1 MNYKKQTLVLNLNE
15 INLTFVLNT
24 AKKNKNKNIL
34 KFFRNKN
41 LIKTNTKDKTQH
53 KNLDPWVQEV
63 SINTGKPSSKHKVF
77 NLGQVLDKKIDH
89 IWDKISK
96 KYKVLVWGSMNSQL
110 RDKKNIK
117 LFFPD
122 PWNFTSKIKPKSL
135 KSIFLLPNYYAKNY
149 TNVNIFRFIYYFFKF
164 LKVLCLNKFFYLN
177 FLKNFF
183 LYSKIFLCNYSGLNY
198 KLFVL
203 FDILSLNIIRSYHKK
218 LKPDISFIFLNSI
231 AHFQH
236 NNWDEKKNYKNFF
249 DLLDILFEELIFLE
263 KKYKF
268 SFVYNGFTQKQI
280 KTEYLLK
287 PIDPNFFL
295 KKLNINFKKI
305 EPNMTNGGIIFFYNK
320 TQKKKYFNLMK
331 NFKICSFRLFE
342 IQNMSNHSFFYKIGI
357 KSYTKNITPK
367 NLDNSLSY
375 YRKKNV
381 KKINYKNIELFNY
394 LKFIK
399 TTGSHVG
406 DGVLLTHNYKINKK
420 IIRNHDIYKSLRKF
434 LNV

>member
-15 INLTFVLNT
+15 INLPFVLNN

-34 KFFRNKN
+34 KFFKNKH
-41 LIKTNTKDKTQH
+41 LIKTNTKDKIQH

-63 SINTGKPSSKHKVF
+63 SVNTGKPSSEHRIF

-122 PWNFTSKIKPKSL
+122 PWNFTSKIKPKKL
-135 KSIFLLPNYYAKNY
+135 ENVFLLPNYYAKNY
-149 TNVNIFRFIYYFFKF
+149 TNINIFRFIYYFFKF
-164 LKVLCLNKFFYLN
+164 LKVLCLNKFVYLN
-177 FLKNFF
+177 FLKNF
-183 LYSKIFLCNYSGLNY
+183 LIYLKIFLFNFSGLNY

-203 FDILSLNIIRSYHKK
+203 FDILSLNIIRFYQKK
-218 LKPDISFIFLNSI
+218 IKPDISFIFLNSI

-236 NNWDEKKNYKNFF
+236 NNWDEKYNYKNFF
-249 DLLDILFEELIFLE
+249 NLLDILFKELNDLE
-263 KKYKF
+263 KQYNF

-287 PIDPNFFL
+287 PLDPNFFL
-295 KKLNINFKKI
+295 KKININFKKL

-320 TQKKKYFNLMK
+320 AQKKKYFNLMR
-331 NFKICSFRLFE
+331 NFKICSFNLFE
-342 IQNMSNHSFFYKIGI
+342 TQNISDYSFFYKIGI
-357 KSYTKNITPK
+357 KSYTKNITRR
-367 NLDNSLSY
+367 NLDNSVSY
-375 YRKKNV
+375 YKKKNI
-381 KKINYKNIELFNY
+381 KKINYKNIDLFNY
-394 LKFIK
+394 FRFIK
-399 TTGSHVG
+399 TTGSHVS
-406 DGVLLTHNYKINKK
+406 DGVLLTQNYKINKK
-420 IIRNHDIYKSLRKF
+420 IIKNHEIYNILKKF